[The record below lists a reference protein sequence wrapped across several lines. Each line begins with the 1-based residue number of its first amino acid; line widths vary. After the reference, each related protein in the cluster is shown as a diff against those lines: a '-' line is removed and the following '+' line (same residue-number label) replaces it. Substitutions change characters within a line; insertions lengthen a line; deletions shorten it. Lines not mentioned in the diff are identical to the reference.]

1 LFLQLEASKHKY
13 VEAMNRFMHQ
23 LDDMQEKNKQYE
35 ELKQR
40 HYELEETLKEQLE
53 HQQLIQKTMEQEVI
67 ALAARNSSLEQSK
80 DELHKLLEQRDYEIE
95 VLKTQMDSE
104 RKQSNVY
111 ATRQQHLMSIVS
123 ETGAT
128 LDTLQTIQ
136 QTNEEEQENDNDND
150 ETEQNSNQIEGTNE
164 NKTTN
169 NNNTEFEDFIN
180 EVLNDDTIT
189 KDDDDNKN
197 YNFVNRGNN
206 VFVPDV
212 IKEYLHLTAS
222 AVKIKFPRVTTFT
235 SEQLINQVKS
245 LPFFQY
251 HDYMSRIM
259 EKEENK
265 IKMQESLLSSN
276 HASPTPNSRKPNH
289 QTNMKQRRSFLS
301 LFGKFFFR

>member
-1 LFLQLEASKHKY
+1 
-13 VEAMNRFMHQ
+13 
-23 LDDMQEKNKQYE
+23 
-35 ELKQR
+35 
-40 HYELEETLKEQLE
+40 
-53 HQQLIQKTMEQEVI
+53 
-67 ALAARNSSLEQSK
+67 
-80 DELHKLLEQRDYEIE
+80 
-95 VLKTQMDSE
+95 
-104 RKQSNVY
+104 
-111 ATRQQHLMSIVS
+111 
-123 ETGAT
+123 

-150 ETEQNSNQIEGTNE
+150 ETEQNSNQIEVTNE

-301 LFGKFFFR
+301 LFGKFFFPDEDEINKTQNSQNNNNDNKTPNDNNQHIHDASHDGTNATNNNIDNNDNISDDENKKKANVGIIFMQLIVV